1 MKSITRSLPLLLVL
15 PAMHLH
21 AQSISP
27 AWDAY
32 MKKQAAPAT
41 TTKAQPVTDPGQS
54 QSQTTAS
61 DVVAPVASPA
71 PRPVPRA
78 EPRNAGGFFVAVHGG
93 KGWLYED
100 ADQTA
105 KAVSAGY
112 RWDAGD
118 FTLVGIEL
126 AGGRLAAS
134 SDRDFLYPEI
144 RFDSI
149 GATTR
154 VNFGRSRWFGIARA
168 GYFSATQK
176 DEDGYDD
183 TVDGA
188 YVGIGVGVDVNR
200 HLNLSLAYTAYV
212 YGTTYYYGYGYG
224 YYQATDVSRAD
235 MLLLGA
241 ELRF

>member
-1 MKSITRSLPLLLVL
+1 MARSVALRRQAGHRPPRNRGQPMKSITRSLPLLLLL

-61 DVVAPVASPA
+61 DVVAPVAPPA
-71 PRPVPRA
+71 PRPAPRA

-126 AGGRLAAS
+126 AGDWPRPATAISCIPKSVSTAS
-134 SDRDFLYPEI
+134 VRP
-144 RFDSI
+144 
-149 GATTR
+149 
-154 VNFGRSRWFGIARA
+154 RA
-168 GYFSATQK
+168 
-176 DEDGYDD
+176 
-183 TVDGA
+183 
-188 YVGIGVGVDVNR
+188 
-200 HLNLSLAYTAYV
+200 
-212 YGTTYYYGYGYG
+212 
-224 YYQATDVSRAD
+224 
-235 MLLLGA
+235 
-241 ELRF
+241 